1 METVIKKLYEA
12 MFLVNSEQA
21 ADWDQINKTI
31 ENILKRSEAEI
42 VSIRKWDERK
52 LAYKI
57 KKQSHGI
64 YILCYFKADG
74 EKIKDIER
82 DVRLSERI
90 MRVLILNTDA
100 MSQEDIEK
108 GLAPQKDTSSVQ
120 PEKQE
125 QRDAPQAT
133 HVAEIE
139 QENTQEQEIV
149 ELANEEGPQEDNS
162 DDLH

>member
-1 METVIKKLYEA
+1 LETVIKKLYEA

-100 MSQEDIEK
+100 MIQEDIEK
-108 GLAPQKDTSSVQ
+108 GLAPQK
-120 PEKQE
+120 
-125 QRDAPQAT
+125 
-133 HVAEIE
+133 
-139 QENTQEQEIV
+139 
-149 ELANEEGPQEDNS
+149 
-162 DDLH
+162 